1 MGDRIAVVGA
11 TGYTGGLVVSELLRR
26 GAAVVAVGRN
36 PEKLLGLPPEVEP
49 TAVDVADAAALGEA
63 LGGCRAVVNCV
74 GSFIDL
80 GEAVVAAAIN
90 ASAHYVDTTGDF
102 SFMHRVFEVHD
113 APAREK
119 GVALV
124 PGMAFHSAPA
134 DLAAALAAEAL
145 GHAPETVEV
154 AYRLAGARPSKG
166 SLRSKLRRA
175 SMPCHVWQDGRL
187 VPRRT
192 GDDPRLFA
200 FPEPYGQASVARWPG
215 GEVLSVPR
223 HTGASS
229 VDVFMGM
236 PNAAAAVFRSARL
249 TSLLQPVV
257 LALVG
262 QGTGG
267 PSEEAR
273 GRARFAVVAE
283 AAADGAAARCTVEGH
298 DVYGVTAAACA
309 EAAQRLAAG
318 VDPPS
323 GALAPAEAFD
333 PGEFLDTLSSYLS
346 WRVETTPQYIP
357 RGRKE
362 RVR

>member
-1 MGDRIAVVGA
+1 
-11 TGYTGGLVVSELLRR
+11 
-26 GAAVVAVGRN
+26 
-36 PEKLLGLPPEVEP
+36 
-49 TAVDVADAAALGEA
+49 
-63 LGGCRAVVNCV
+63 
-74 GSFIDL
+74 
-80 GEAVVAAAIN
+80 
-90 ASAHYVDTTGDF
+90 
-102 SFMHRVFEVHD
+102 
-113 APAREK
+113 
-119 GVALV
+119 
-124 PGMAFHSAPA
+124 MAFHCAPA
-134 DLAAALAAEAL
+134 DLAAALAARAL
-145 GHAPETVEV
+145 GRTPETVEI

-175 SMPCHVWQDGRL
+175 STPCHVCQDGRL

-192 GDDPRLFA
+192 GDDPRPFV
-200 FPEPYGQASVARWPG
+200 FPEPYGPANVARWPG

-229 VDVFMGM
+229 VAVFFGM
-236 PNAAAAVFRSARL
+236 PRAAAAVFRSARL
-249 TSLLQPVV
+249 TSLLQAVG

-262 QGTGG
+262 QKPGG

-283 AAADGAAARCTVEGH
+283 ARADGAATRCVVEGR

-318 VDPPS
+318 VDPLS

-346 WRVETTPQYIP
+346 WRVEAMPQDIP
-357 RGRKE
+357 REAKE